1 MLLCYYLKEMKLC
14 ALFSLLFVASLS
26 QAQQNK
32 NSIHGAIN
40 MPLSF
45 TDAPIGVGYGLS
57 FGWSYLTKSRL
68 GFGAELNV
76 NRVRGGN
83 ESLNDNKRYFFGST
97 VATLAP
103 YVDYTFELF
112 SKKKLEVIPGIGG
125 GLIGFITKGGFYDV
139 NNALNLYQEWGEP
152 HFIPEF
158 NKQGVVID
166 ATSKKIDLAFA
177 VIPTLTIAYKLKY
190 NLRVYMK
197 TGYQFTTTDDLDAFN
212 LPTAGNQ
219 GKDIIQTNYIGVS
232 YLLYKRR
239 IK

>member
-1 MLLCYYLKEMKLC
+1 MLLCHYLKEMKLC

-45 TDAPIGVGYGLS
+45 TDAPTGVGYGLS

-97 VATLAP
+97 VATLYP
-103 YVDYTFELF
+103 YFDYTFELF

-139 NNALNLYQEWGEP
+139 DNALNLYQEWGEP
-152 HFIPEF
+152 HFIPDF

-177 VIPTLTIAYKLKY
+177 VIPLKY

-232 YLLYKRR
+232 YLFYRRR